1 MGDKMNRKGFT
12 LIELLAVFIIISI
25 IMAIGLPA
33 ITKNLKKNA
42 EKEYEQFITTVELAA
57 ETYIEDNRDKYPL
70 NTVGQTATVTI
81 GTLKDE
87 NLIQGVPDKPD
98 GTKITDSMTV
108 KVTVN
113 SDKTLTYT
121 FQG

>member
-12 LIELLAVFIIISI
+12 LIEMLAVFIIISI
-25 IMAIGLPA
+25 IMAVGLPA
-33 ITKNLKKNA
+33 ITKNLKKNS
-42 EKEYEQFITTVELAA
+42 EKEYEQFLTTVELAT

-70 NTVGQTATVTI
+70 NTAGQTATVTI
-81 GTLKDE
+81 GTLKEE
-87 NLIQGVPDKPD
+87 NLIQDVPDKPD

>member
-121 FQG
+121 FQV

>member
-1 MGDKMNRKGFT
+1 MGDKMNQKGFT
-12 LIELLAVFIIISI
+12 LIEMLAVFIIISI

-33 ITKNLKKNA
+33 ITKNLKKNG
-42 EKEYEQFITTVELAA
+42 EKEYEQFLTTVELAA
-57 ETYIEDNRDKYPL
+57 ETYVESNRDMYPL

-87 NLIQGVPDKPD
+87 NLIQSVPDKPD